1 VFDGC
6 VTSLILLMMWLL
18 LIKHHFLLLLL
29 RSESDQQTSSSS
41 SSDWLNQNENYV
53 DSVCLYEDKKMNEC
67 ALFTFSMV
75 TGTYQSL
82 D

>member
-6 VTSLILLMMWLL
+6 VTSLILLIMWL
-18 LIKHHFLLLLL
+18 LIKHHLL
-29 RSESDQQTSSSS
+29 RSESDQQTSS